1 MKKEKV
7 FKKQCLLSLA
17 FILFGVSGS
26 LVFADG
32 TKADKVDVYRLY
44 NTKNMEHLYT
54 TDKNEYNRLPQ
65 ISKDWKREGVNFQT
79 YNKSQVGTKPVYRV
93 YNPKSGEHILTS
105 DNWEKVVLTT
115 KYGWRDEKVSFYAP
129 LVSTKPVYR
138 VFNAAAGIGA
148 HHLTADSW
156 ERKVLISKHQWKD
169 EGVAFNAATA
179 NDSTHQVVDKT
190 SINVKDSTLYVGD
203 TWNAK
208 DNFISAT
215 NASGRNVDFSNVKV
229 AGTVDTSQVGTFVV
243 SYTYGGKTTKAQVTV
258 KNNQS
263 TLNVKDSSLNIG
275 DVWNAEDNFISATDK
290 EGREVKFSEIR
301 VEGEVDTSKVETY
314 EVVYDYQGKI
324 AKSKITVEDPSIPV
338 NNGDGTVDFMN
349 QTWDIMKDYGDG
361 NVMIAGLEPIKPGNL
376 PFVRFTSTGYY
387 YQEDIDNLNGY
398 DESLPK
404 PLLDEWYN
412 KNILGTSAEKYVQPV
427 TPSNPTLGD
436 MKQLLGWTSNTIG
449 ELGNDPV
456 KGQLWRSEVMAPD
469 KYPTLVGTGKKQAF
483 LMSASDVV
491 KNTDQ
496 VGHFTDEAKRHRENL
511 IVNNVSSIY
520 LRTPGEHVKATLMI
534 SEMFSNFMYSNYI
547 ESAGSATIPTL
558 VVNIP

>member
-1 MKKEKV
+1 M
-7 FKKQCLLSLA
+7 
-17 FILFGVSGS
+17 
-26 LVFADG
+26 
-32 TKADKVDVYRLY
+32 
-44 NTKNMEHLYT
+44 
-54 TDKNEYNRLPQ
+54 
-65 ISKDWKREGVNFQT
+65 
-79 YNKSQVGTKPVYRV
+79 
-93 YNPKSGEHILTS
+93 
-105 DNWEKVVLTT
+105 
-115 KYGWRDEKVSFYAP
+115 
-129 LVSTKPVYR
+129 
-138 VFNAAAGIGA
+138 
-148 HHLTADSW
+148 
-156 ERKVLISKHQWKD
+156 
-169 EGVAFNAATA
+169 
-179 NDSTHQVVDKT
+179 
-190 SINVKDSTLYVGD
+190 
-203 TWNAK
+203 
-208 DNFISAT
+208 
-215 NASGRNVDFSNVKV
+215 
-229 AGTVDTSQVGTFVV
+229 
-243 SYTYGGKTTKAQVTV
+243 SYTYGSKTTKAQVTV

-338 NNGDGTVDFMN
+338 NNGDG
-349 QTWDIMKDYGDG
+349 
-361 NVMIAGLEPIKPGNL
+361 NVMIAGLEPIKPGTL